1 MRKNVYLLAG
11 GPGNGGSTAA
21 QLRAAFENS
30 GEPHPAVGYIGTAS
44 GDSRRF
50 LGWFEPAFRRAGA
63 ASVTLAPLAGR
74 GADER
79 EAARI
84 LRASDVIFLSGGEV
98 EDGMRALSASVRA
111 LLRELLEDGKQ
122 FAGLSAGSIMLGRA
136 WPHWDDEDNRP
147 EDASLF
153 GCLGFADAIFDTHA
167 ESEGWP
173 ELRKA
178 VALAGEG
185 TVGWGI
191 PSGEMA
197 VADADGRLVPNDR
210 LVRCVCAGG
219 RAVLG

>member
-1 MRKNVYLLAG
+1 MRKKIYLLAG
-11 GPGNGGSTAA
+11 GPGKNGRLAEQLAEALRGSGAA
-21 QLRAAFENS
+21 
-30 GEPHPAVGYIGTAS
+30 HPAVAYTGTAS
-44 GDSRRF
+44 GDDRSF
-50 LGWFEPAFRRAGA
+50 MKWFWPPLSRAGA
-63 ASVTLAPLAGR
+63 ASLTLAPLAGKR
-74 GADER
+74 ADPEK
-79 EAARI
+79 AAEI
-84 LRASDVIFLSGGEV
+84 LRASDVIFVSGGEV
-98 EDGMRALSASVRA
+98 EDGMRGLGEDIRA
-111 LLRELLEDGKQ
+111 LLRALLEDGKQ
-122 FAGLSAGSIMLGRA
+122 FVGLSAGTIMLSKA